1 MNYAI
6 DIINFSAAISG
17 LIIAIMGLV
26 FTLSLS
32 YLEQWLHRYFVI
44 LFSLVLAYVA
54 FDLLGQISLVFL
66 GPDFATLSRIS
77 IFLESLFSS
86 ALMPILTLFML
97 HCSGERRKRTPLF
110 SCVLTLWLVYA
121 ALLVFTQFTTM
132 IYTVTPGNV
141 YQRGPWYFLLLV
153 PPAAMMAVN
162 FSALVY
168 RRKSLNQKQR
178 LAFSL
183 YLLIP
188 LACMLIQMAFY
199 GLLMIVIGTSV
210 STLIL
215 FAFILSDHVNQEIR
229 QREENANQRASIIV
243 LQMRPH
249 FIYNTLMSIYYLCR
263 QDAEKA
269 QQVILDFT
277 SYLRKNFSAIARENT
292 IPFSEE
298 MEHTRAYLAVEQA
311 RFQDGLEV
319 RFDTPYTA
327 FKIPPLTLQP
337 VVENAVKHGLD
348 PEKEALQIS
357 ISTRRTDQWTEIVVK
372 DNGPGFL
379 PTDGD
384 NPRIAL
390 NNIRERLKLMCE
402 GTLTIATGAESGT
415 SVIIRIPEQP
425 DKEP

>member
-1 MNYAI
+1 
-6 DIINFSAAISG
+6 
-17 LIIAIMGLV
+17 
-26 FTLSLS
+26 
-32 YLEQWLHRYFVI
+32 
-44 LFSLVLAYVA
+44 
-54 FDLLGQISLVFL
+54 
-66 GPDFATLSRIS
+66 
-77 IFLESLFSS
+77 
-86 ALMPILTLFML
+86 
-97 HCSGERRKRTPLF
+97 
-110 SCVLTLWLVYA
+110 
-121 ALLVFTQFTTM
+121 
-132 IYTVTPGNV
+132 
-141 YQRGPWYFLLLV
+141 
-153 PPAAMMAVN
+153 
-162 FSALVY
+162 
-168 RRKSLNQKQR
+168 
-178 LAFSL
+178 
-183 YLLIP
+183 
-188 LACMLIQMAFY
+188 
-199 GLLMIVIGTSV
+199 
-210 STLIL
+210 
-215 FAFILSDHVNQEIR
+215 
-229 QREENANQRASIIV
+229 
-243 LQMRPH
+243 
-249 FIYNTLMSIYYLCR
+249 MSIYYLCR